1 MTGPDSS
8 VRTVWMIESA
18 VSRDVDVSVV
28 TSLRSIDAGISER
41 RFRRRI
47 LRLGEFIRFIKSV
60 FLPEIRVER
69 GQGLRR
75 VANCPADNKAY
86 SFSIFSD
93 DETLAF
99 FDSFATD
106 FSFSSF
112 STVGLEIQLSLCTLK
127 HDNEQLIY

>member
-8 VRTVWMIESA
+8 VRILWMIESA
-18 VSRDVDVSVV
+18 VSRDVDVFVV
-28 TSLRSIDAGISER
+28 SSLRSIDVGISER

-60 FLPEIRVER
+60 FLPEIRVEHR
-69 GQGLRR
+69 EELRR

-86 SFSIFSD
+86 SFSIFPD
-93 DETLAF
+93 DDTLAL

-106 FSFSSF
+106 FSFSTF
-112 STVGLEIQLSLCTLK
+112 STVGLEIQLSL
-127 HDNEQLIY
+127 